1 MKPKKWYS
9 AATMSI
15 NTEQRR
21 EMIYAET
28 LRGGRI
34 TIKQL
39 ALQLD
44 VSEATVRRDI
54 KALAKEGKVEQV
66 LGGAVLPRTI
76 DFSFRTKETR
86 NIEAKRIIGR
96 LAARLVSDGDV
107 IYLDS
112 GTTCFAMTPFLKEK
126 RDLSI
131 IANSA
136 RLALELDCP
145 GIEVIL
151 LGGTYR
157 PDRLDTVGPLALATL
172 DQLRGYTA
180 FIGADGL
187 GTDFGVTAGD
197 VESAALYRLAVDHA
211 RRNILV
217 ADHSKFLSPSLVKIV
232 DFGAIDCVVTDR
244 RPAGD
249 WMEFLSSVGLEVIYP
264 TDNEHGEVP
273 HGESP

>member
-1 MKPKKWYS
+1 
-9 AATMSI
+9 MSI

-21 EMIYAET
+21 EMIYDEAIG
-28 LRGGRI
+28 GGRV
-34 TIKQL
+34 TIKDL
-39 ALQLD
+39 AARLD

-54 KALAKEGKVEQV
+54 KALAEEGKVEQV

-86 NIEAKRIIGR
+86 NIEAKRVIGR

-211 RRNILV
+211 RRTILV
-217 ADHSKFLSPSLVKIV
+217 ADHSKFVSPSLVKIV

-249 WMEFLSSVGLEVIYP
+249 WMEFLASVGLEVIYP
-264 TDNEHGEVP
+264 AGDENGEVP
-273 HGESP
+273 AIASR